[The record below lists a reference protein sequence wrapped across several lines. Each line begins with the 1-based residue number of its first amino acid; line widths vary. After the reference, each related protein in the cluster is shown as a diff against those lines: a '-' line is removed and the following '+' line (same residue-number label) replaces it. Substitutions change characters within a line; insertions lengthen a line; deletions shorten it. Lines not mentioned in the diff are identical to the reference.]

1 MVFDFDRFLSLSEI
15 DQIYSIPMNGNEMM
29 VFLSEGDPKGND
41 FQAIRSLGLSR
52 A

>member
-15 DQIYSIPMNGNEMM
+15 DQIYSIPMNGNETRY
-29 VFLSEGDPKGND
+29 FYRKAKGND